1 MFEGGSALGLSTDGL
16 YDKLDNFVVSIG
28 KLSLK
33 GKSGD
38 QIQELLTNVFS
49 QVGDDLTKTVIP
61 ALDGFQKVGEGLFE
75 TLTRVATGIQEAEF
89 FIDRLGTSTVKYT
102 DIINQQGTV
111 GFEALAQSLI
121 KADEAIYG
129 LDNGVVQMIGN
140 MNATAEELYTA
151 YLAFGNI
158 RDILEVT
165 NQSASNLSSSMIRG
179 AGSISALDSGTK
191 SYMEN
196 FLSDSERLNI
206 QLERLSD
213 EFKLAGYEMPKTRQ
227 GFIDL
232 IKSIDTS
239 TDEGAKAYGRLITL
253 SDSYN
258 ETISEIED
266 NLSSLINTF
275 KSLADSVAKTIVTL
289 AGADSNAQSATAQIK
304 SFWEKRSEID
314 SLLALNG
321 NLTEAQQSKLS
332 TLVGE
337 VNSLAV
343 NIQGQESSSSSITG
357 QLIGNLKTLESALN
371 LEEQILSVNIV
382 GIASNVALV
391 ENIAGI
397 TATVPSLSSTS
408 NNIVSSEGLSTEI
421 KDILTIIKDNLSTYP
436 KRTYDILDNVINGNS
451 RVKVQS
457 N

>member
-1 MFEGGSALGLSTDGL
+1 
-16 YDKLDNFVVSIG
+16 
-28 KLSLK
+28 
-33 GKSGD
+33 
-38 QIQELLTNVFS
+38 
-49 QVGDDLTKTVIP
+49 
-61 ALDGFQKVGEGLFE
+61 
-75 TLTRVATGIQEAEF
+75 
-89 FIDRLGTSTVKYT
+89 
-102 DIINQQGTV
+102 
-111 GFEALAQSLI
+111 
-121 KADEAIYG
+121 
-129 LDNGVVQMIGN
+129 
-140 MNATAEELYTA
+140 
-151 YLAFGNI
+151 
-158 RDILEVT
+158 
-165 NQSASNLSSSMIRG
+165 MIRG

-206 QLERLSD
+206 QLDRLSD
-213 EFKLAGYEMPKTRQ
+213 EFKIAGYEMPKTRQ

-232 IKSIDTS
+232 IKSMDTS